1 MRTPP
6 FPGRIGPTVAESTPW
21 WPPRADAGPRRPNVL
36 VVLFDDVGFADLGC
50 YGSAIATPTID
61 ALAARGVRLTGFHTT
76 AMCSTT
82 RAALLTHLATSDA
95 VSLHCPLTPATRGLL
110 DAEALAALPP
120 HALVVNLARG
130 PVIDRAA
137 LDAALARGHLGGVGL
152 DVFWDEPWDPADPLF
167 ADPRVATLP
176 HVAGTTTEAFGR
188 VAELVVEN
196 VARLQRG
203 ASLLHRIG

>member
-1 MRTPP
+1 M
-6 FPGRIGPTVAESTPW
+6 SPW
-21 WPPRADAGPRRPNVL
+21 SSKATD
-36 VVLFDDVGFADLGC
+36 
-50 YGSAIATPTID
+50 IAHTSG
-61 ALAARGVRLTGFHTT
+61 LAAVTRIERATAWTVRG
-76 AMCSTT
+76 
-82 RAALLTHLATSDA
+82 A
-95 VSLHCPLTPATRGLL
+95 V
-110 DAEALAALPP
+110 
-120 HALVVNLARG
+120 
-130 PVIDRAA
+130 DRAA

-167 ADPRVATLP
+167 ADPRVVTLP